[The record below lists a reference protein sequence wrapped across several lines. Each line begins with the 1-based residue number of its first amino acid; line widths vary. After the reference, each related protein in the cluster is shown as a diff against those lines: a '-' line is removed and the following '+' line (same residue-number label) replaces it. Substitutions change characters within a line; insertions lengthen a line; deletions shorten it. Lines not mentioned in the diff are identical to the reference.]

1 MEPFGYE
8 SFENNEAVEWLEEL
22 LESDDLALIQS
33 SLHSAAE
40 HTGDSVGL
48 VDARRALAAAE
59 TVAVWHGHAGEG
71 APLEVLDW
79 VAQQETPLP
88 SETLE
93 LARRAV
99 ERVLGGSEMREQWIG
114 IGEIDDWK
122 LAVDDLLQ
130 RLHS

>member
-1 MEPFGYE
+1 M
-8 SFENNEAVEWLEEL
+8 
-22 LESDDLALIQS
+22 
-33 SLHSAAE
+33 
-40 HTGDSVGL
+40 
-48 VDARRALAAAE
+48 
-59 TVAVWHGHAGEG
+59 
-71 APLEVLDW
+71 LDW